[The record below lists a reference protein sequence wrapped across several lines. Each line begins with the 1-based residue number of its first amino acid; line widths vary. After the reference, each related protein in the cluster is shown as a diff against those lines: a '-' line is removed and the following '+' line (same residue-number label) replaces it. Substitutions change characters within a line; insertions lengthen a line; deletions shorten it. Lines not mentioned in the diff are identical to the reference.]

1 MTPLKVSNS
10 ITDNNSGTPPGRNLT
25 IAGGVDYYIASSTT
39 LSEADFYR
47 FVVESVNE
55 GIILINE
62 KGEHIYRNPAVERIA
77 GYSYEELKGKTVF
90 DFIHED
96 EVDEA
101 RCTFSDV
108 LAHPEKS
115 VVKQYRIRAK
125 SGKFIWVECA
135 IRNMLH
141 NEIAASVIVNYRD
154 ISVRK
159 AAELEVKHLT
169 ETLEQ
174 RITQRTQDL
183 EQANMELEAFSYSVS
198 HDLRSP
204 LRVISGYAKM
214 VESNYTDCLDTEGRQ
229 LLKKIVAE
237 TRRMDELMDN
247 LMKLSMVGKKNL
259 DRDVV
264 NMQDVTEAAYREV
277 ISSLPTNARIEIAN
291 LEPVNGD
298 GKLLKHV
305 MFNLLSNA
313 VKYTGKKNDAR
324 VVVGS
329 EKKGGHIVY
338 YVKDNGD
345 GFENDCVAQL
355 FKPFSRLH
363 NEDEFEGTGIGLSIV
378 DRIVKRH
385 GGEVW
390 AHGSKGNGASF
401 FFSLPVTD

>member
-1 MTPLKVSNS
+1 MSNS

-25 IAGGVDYYIASSTT
+25 IVGGVDYYIASSST

-90 DFIHED
+90 DFIHEE
-96 EVDEA
+96 EVEEA
-101 RCTFSDV
+101 RHTFSDV
-108 LAHPEKS
+108 LIHPEKS
-115 VVKQYRIRAK
+115 VIKQYRILTK
-125 SGKFIWVECA
+125 SGKYIWVECA
-135 IRNMLH
+135 ICNMLH

-174 RITQRTQDL
+174 RIKQRTHDL
-183 EQANMELEAFSYSVS
+183 EQVNMELEAFSYSVS

-204 LRVISGYAKM
+204 LRLISGYAKM
-214 VESNYTDCLDTEGRQ
+214 VESNYTDCLDAEGRQ
-229 LLKKIVAE
+229 LLGKIIAE
-237 TRRMDELMDN
+237 TRKMGELMDN
-247 LMKLSMVGKKNL
+247 LMKLSMVGKKSL
-259 DRDVV
+259 DKDEV
-264 NMQDVTEAAYREV
+264 NMQAITEAAYNEV
-277 ISSLPTNARIEIAN
+277 VSSLATTARVHIAP
-291 LEPVNGD
+291 LESVNGD

-313 VKYTGKKNDAR
+313 VKYTGKKSDAI
-324 VVVGS
+324 VEVGS
-329 EKKGGHIVY
+329 EKKDGHIVY

-345 GFENDCVAQL
+345 GFENDRVAQL

-363 NEDEFEGTGIGLSIV
+363 NEGEFEGTGIGLSIV